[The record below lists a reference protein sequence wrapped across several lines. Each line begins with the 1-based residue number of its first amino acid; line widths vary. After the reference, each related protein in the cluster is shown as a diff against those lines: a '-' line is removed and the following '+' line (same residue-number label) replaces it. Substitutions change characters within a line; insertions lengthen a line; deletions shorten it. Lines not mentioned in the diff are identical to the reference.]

1 MSTDAQRSTSAAPA
15 PILILTGP
23 SGAGKTTVGRLVAAT
38 FDLSVHI
45 QADHFMSFVASG
57 WVEPQLADAAHQNH
71 VLGGAVAAAALQ
83 FATGGYAV
91 VLDGH
96 IFPEGLDGL
105 AQHSASRGV
114 TAHYAVLRPDLATC
128 LTRAQQRRRGD
139 PEDLESFTR
148 LYARF
153 ADLGDHEANVI
164 DATGP
169 PDEVAAAVLAAFS
182 TGRLEVTPSPAGV
195 DASGLRWRA
204 TADRPAAG

>member
-1 MSTDAQRSTSAAPA
+1 VSADDQRSPSGAPA
-15 PILILTGP
+15 PILVVTGP

-38 FDLSVHI
+38 FDLSAHI
-45 QADHFMSFVASG
+45 QTDHFMSFLASG
-57 WVEPQLADAAHQNH
+57 WVEPHLADAAHQNH

-105 AQHSASRGV
+105 AHHSARRGV
-114 TAHYAVLRPDLATC
+114 TLHYAVLRPDLATC
-128 LTRAQQRRRGD
+128 LTRVQQRRPGD
-139 PEDLESFTR
+139 PEDRASFTR
-148 LYARF
+148 LHARF

-169 PDEVAAAVLAAFS
+169 PDDVAARVLAAFS
-182 TGRLEVTPSPAGV
+182 TRHLEVTKPPGGI
-195 DASGLRWRA
+195 DAIDA
-204 TADRPAAG
+204 TGTATT